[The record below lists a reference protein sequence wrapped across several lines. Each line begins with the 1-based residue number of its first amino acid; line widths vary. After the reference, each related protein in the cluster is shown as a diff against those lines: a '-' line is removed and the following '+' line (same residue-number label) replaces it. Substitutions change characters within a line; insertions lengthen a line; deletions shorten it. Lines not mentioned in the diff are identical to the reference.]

1 MPVDNTGGQAAGY
14 RAYAS
19 EDVVTGE
26 GVSVELPVAG
36 TMTRAASGIID
47 LLVAIVLLIA
57 AVWTVG
63 ALVAETSEAV
73 ATALSLVAVVTV
85 TVAFPATVETLTRG
99 RTLGKLA
106 LGLRVVRD
114 DGGPITARHAITRAL
129 VGFVELWLPPFVGI
143 PALVSSVV
151 SSRSK
156 RLGDYAA
163 GTYVISQRSRMRLL
177 PPPQMPPPLAAWAT
191 TADVAALPAGLT
203 VAVRQFLSRAGS
215 LVPSSREPL
224 GRELLGEV
232 LRYVA
237 PAPPPGFHQE
247 YVLSAVI
254 AERRRRDTERLTR
267 EDALRRRVVGADPLA

>member
-1 MPVDNTGGQAAGY
+1 MVRAAG
-14 RAYAS
+14 
-19 EDVVTGE
+19 
-26 GVSVELPVAG
+26 
-36 TMTRAASGIID
+36 GIID
-47 LLVAIVLLIA
+47 LVVAVVLLIA
-57 AVWTVG
+57 SVWGVG
-63 ALVAETSEAV
+63 FLVAESNEAV
-73 ATALSLVAVVTV
+73 ATALSLVVVVAVTV
-85 TVAFPATVETLTRG
+85 GVPATVETLTRG

-177 PPPQMPPPLAAWAT
+177 PPPQMPPPLAAWAVS
-191 TADVAALPAGLT
+191 ADVAALPAGLT

-232 LRYVA
+232 LRHVA
-237 PAPPPGFHQE
+237 PAPPPGFHAE

-254 AERRRRDTERLTR
+254 AERRRRDTERLAR
-267 EDALRRRVVGADPLA
+267 EDALRRRVVGPDPLA

>member
-1 MPVDNTGGQAAGY
+1 MDSTGGQGAGY

-36 TMTRAASGIID
+36 TMTRAASGLID
-47 LLVAIVLLIA
+47 LVVAFVLLVA
-57 AVWTVG
+57 AVWTTG
-63 ALVAETSEAV
+63 FLVADAGEAV
-73 ATALSLVAVVTV
+73 GTSLMLVAVVAILV
-85 TVAFPATVETLTRG
+85 GLPATVETLTRG

-129 VGFVELWLPPFVGI
+129 VGFVEVWLPPFVGI
-143 PALVSSVV
+143 PALVSSVL
-151 SSRSK
+151 SARSK

-163 GTYVISQRSRMRLL
+163 GTYVITQRSRMRLL
-177 PPPQMPPPLAAWAT
+177 PPPPMPLPLAAWARS
-191 TADVAALPAGLT
+191 ADVAALPPGLT
-203 VAVRQFLSRAGS
+203 VAVRQFLSRATV
-215 LVPSSREPL
+215 LAPASREPL

-237 PAPPPGFHQE
+237 PAPPAGFHQE

-254 AERRRRDTERLTR
+254 AERRRRDTERLGR